1 MFLTSFIFDKNN
13 MMKIFISWIKK
24 LKISQKALLDL
35 LEWSHLLMLRVVV

>member
-1 MFLTSFIFDKNN
+1 MFLTSFIFDK
-13 MMKIFISWIKK
+13 KQYDEDFYKLDKK